1 MDERLDDKACEI
13 VETIEGADR
22 EADLVYGGLVREL
35 VRDGEFSSEEVG
47 EILSA
52 VEEKIKGLNEW
63 YAKMNIE
70 RAFPM

>member
-1 MDERLDDKACEI
+1 MDERLDDKASEI
-13 VETIEGADR
+13 VEIMEGADR

-63 YAKMNIE
+63 YAEMNIK

>member
-1 MDERLDDKACEI
+1 MDERIDDKASEI
-13 VETIEGADR
+13 VEIMEGADR

-35 VRDGEFSSEEVG
+35 VRDGEFSSEEIG
-47 EILSA
+47 EILNA

-63 YAKMNIE
+63 YAEMNIK